1 MWVTVAIVVVLVCLI
16 WSLTGRRKGLPPGP
30 PCFPIIG
37 NVGLFKPSESTQA
50 HRKLREI
57 YGDVYSVMVFHKPM
71 IIVNG
76 FQRIRELL
84 VKHGDVLSERPKV
97 FPSEVIA
104 KRRGLVWSSG
114 SLWKEQRT
122 FALTTMRKF
131 GFGRRCMESQIMEEV
146 DCFMKELEKYES
158 KAFDIRVLLNTTVSN
173 VICSLI
179 FGKRFDYED
188 VKFKRMMF
196 LFNELVAS
204 LNVSFRAF
212 IFPWLHNIRMSK
224 LDTAEESA
232 NAVFAFVTEIIEEH
246 RRNFDEDNIN
256 DYIDAYLLEQK
267 QRSEIDTTFTD
278 EQLQHTVRDFF
289 GAGTETTSTL
299 LLWAL
304 LYLVHH
310 QEWQKNLQED
320 IDDVVGV
327 GQPKM
332 EHKERLPRVEA
343 FILEI
348 QRVANLL
355 PMNLPRTTNEDF
367 TYNGYIFP
375 KDAIVFCVLDSVLS
389 DPEIYPE
396 PSQFKPERFLDDDG
410 KCIGEKKDKLVPF
423 SLGRRQCLG
432 QSLAKMELFLF
443 LTRLLQTFEVKPEN
457 PDCLPPLNGTLGIIN
472 MPQAFNLKL
481 VKR

>member
-1 MWVTVAIVVVLVCLI
+1 MVYRVYQ
-16 WSLTGRRKGLPPGP
+16 
-30 PCFPIIG
+30 F
-37 NVGLFKPSESTQA
+37 FK
-50 HRKLREI
+50 
-57 YGDVYSVMVFHKPM
+57 
-71 IIVNG
+71 
-76 FQRIRELL
+76 
-84 VKHGDVLSERPKV
+84 
-97 FPSEVIA
+97 
-104 KRRGLVWSSG
+104 
-114 SLWKEQRT
+114 
-122 FALTTMRKF
+122 
-131 GFGRRCMESQIMEEV
+131 
-146 DCFMKELEKYES
+146 
-158 KAFDIRVLLNTTVSN
+158 
-173 VICSLI
+173 
-179 FGKRFDYED
+179 
-188 VKFKRMMF
+188 F
-196 LFNELVAS
+196 LFQCLFIS
-204 LNVSFRAF
+204 LHEHTRF
-212 IFPWLHNIRMSK
+212 ITF
-224 LDTAEESA
+224 ESCLKPI
-232 NAVFAFVTEIIEEH
+232 FFLTYFFFFI
-246 RRNFDEDNIN
+246 
-256 DYIDAYLLEQK
+256 
-267 QRSEIDTTFTD
+267 D

-423 SLGRRQCLG
+423 SLGMIMKYYGL
-432 QSLAKMELFLF
+432 M
-443 LTRLLQTFEVKPEN
+443 
-457 PDCLPPLNGTLGIIN
+457 
-472 MPQAFNLKL
+472 M
-481 VKR
+481 